1 MVVRMRRNRSQ
12 TAQRRSHHGLAGA
25 RLATCECGA
34 LRQPHRACAACGKYN
49 GKSIIDIVAEH
60 KRDTR
65 RSKRR
70 EKELRESGQ
79 DTSQKAESDKLAAT

>member
-1 MVVRMRRNRSQ
+1 MRRNRSQ
-12 TAQRRSHHGLAGA
+12 TAQRRSHHGLTGS

-34 LRQPHRACAACGKYN
+34 LRQSHRACVSCGKYD
-49 GKSIIDIVAEH
+49 GKIVVDVVAEQ
-60 KRDTR
+60 KRDAR

-79 DTSQKAESDKLAAT
+79 ETTQKPEDKVAAT